1 MMIRHFNRYELKYI
15 LTHKE
20 HLKVAEALEGSLEHD
35 RHAGDEGIYR
45 IASLYY
51 DSPDLSCYRNK
62 IDGIWYRRKLRLRVY
77 KDSDMT
83 YGFVEIKQ
91 RINRTVQKR
100 RLVLPMDEAKALCA
114 GEDIGIDRLDALD
127 RATASE
133 VLFLV
138 KALGM
143 KPQCII
149 SYHRRPFEGS
159 RYDHGLRV
167 TFDTYLKYRIHELDL
182 AATAKN
188 KFFLPPDIVV
198 MEIKANEKIPVWLI
212 SIIGA
217 LQCNITRVSKYCTG
231 LEQAFS
237 TLKNSRIIGFNSG
250 DNSEYGDY
258 P

>member
-1 MMIRHFNRYELKYI
+1 MIRYFNRYELKYI

-20 HLKVAEALEGSLEHD
+20 YLKVAEALKGFLERDKHT
-35 RHAGDEGIYR
+35 GTEEIYR

-51 DSPDLSCYRNK
+51 DSLDFSCYRNK
-62 IDGIWYRRKLRLRVY
+62 IDGIWYRRKLRLRAY

-83 YGFVEIKQ
+83 HGFVEIKQ

-100 RLVLPMDEAKALCA
+100 RIVLPIDEAKALCA
-114 GEDIGIDRLDALD
+114 GEDIGIDRMDDLD

-149 SYHRRPFEGS
+149 SYHRRAFEGS

-167 TFDTYLKYRIHELDL
+167 TFDTYLKYRVHALDL
-182 AATAKN
+182 AVGAKD

-198 MEIKANEKIPVWLI
+198 MEIKANEKVPVWLT

-217 LQCNITRVSKYCTG
+217 LQCDIKRVSKYCTG
-231 LEQAFS
+231 IEQSFFNR
-237 TLKNSRIIGFNSG
+237 KNCRIFQF
-250 DNSEYGDY
+250 
-258 P
+258 